1 MMRVKLNILS
11 IRALKPRSTQY
22 DTGIEGMRGL
32 YLRTHKSGS
41 KRFLLRYGAAGKKV
55 FLLTPANDLAGVAE
69 EYAALRAKV
78 QAGIH
83 PREERLAQ
91 REAVTKAKAADKARL
106 TCAGLVERYLSEHA
120 SRKRSGAED
129 ARRCYSN
136 IVPVLGTLKADEV
149 TRAQVR
155 ELLATI
161 AERAPIEANRTLALI
176 RKLFAFALE
185 RDVVAMNPCIGIKPL
200 GVEKARTRA
209 LQDAA
214 ELRAFW
220 TLTDP
225 DAGHLPAHAAAA
237 LRFLLLTGA
246 RSNEVCALPWSEISF
261 DAATWILPAERSK
274 NGRAHLVPL
283 TASMLAILGDRPQ
296 TDRPVFAT
304 DRAMLEP
311 RTLAK
316 LLREALAAAPIKVEP
331 FTVHDLRRTV
341 ETNLAAAGVGAEVR
355 DRVLNHAPRGTGAR
369 HYNAHD
375 YASDKRVALET
386 WERRLHSLL
395 TGNPAGTVTALRRP
409 RSA

>member
-11 IRALKPRSTQY
+11 IRALKPRSAQY
-22 DTGIEGMRGL
+22 DVGIEGMRGL
-32 YLRTHKSGS
+32 YVRTHKSGS

-55 FLLTPANDLAGVAE
+55 FLLTPANDLAGVAK

-91 REAVTKAKAADKARL
+91 REAVAKARAADKARL
-106 TCAGLVERYLSEHA
+106 TFAALVERYLAEHA
-120 SRKRSGAED
+120 SRKRTGADD
-129 ARRCYSN
+129 ARRCN
-136 IVPVLGTLKADEV
+136 AHLLPQFGGMKAEEV

-155 ELLATI
+155 ELLEII
-161 AERAPIEANRTLALI
+161 AHRAPIESNRTLALV
-176 RKLFAFALE
+176 RKVFAFALE
-185 RDVVAMNPCIGIKPL
+185 RDIVPLNPCVGIKAL
-200 GVEKARTRA
+200 GVEKPRTRA
-209 LQDAA
+209 LQTAE

-220 TLTDP
+220 SLTDP
-225 DAGHLPAHAAAA
+225 DAGHLPAHAGAA

-246 RSNEVCALPWSEISF
+246 RSNEVCGLPWSEISP

-283 TASMLAILGDRPQ
+283 TASMLEILGERPQ

-316 LLREALAAAPIKVEP
+316 LLRAALAAAPITVEP
-331 FTVHDLRRTV
+331 FTVHDLRRTL
-341 ETNLAAAGVGAEVR
+341 ETNLAAAGVLAEVR
-355 DRVLNHAPRGTGAR
+355 DRVLNHAPRGVAAR

-375 YASDKRVALET
+375 YANEKRIALET

>member
-1 MMRVKLNILS
+1 MRVKLNILS

-22 DTGIEGMRGL
+22 DVGIEGMRGL

-55 FLLTPANDLAGVAE
+55 FLLTPANDLAGVAK

-91 REAVTKAKAADKARL
+91 REAIAKAKAADKARI
-106 TCAGLVERYLSEHA
+106 TFASLVERYLSEHA
-120 SRKRSGAED
+120 SKKRTGAED

-136 IVPVLGTLKADEV
+136 ILPVLGTLKAEAV

-161 AERAPIEANRTLALI
+161 AQRAPIESNRTLALI
-176 RKLFAFALE
+176 RKVFAFALE
-185 RDVVAMNPCIGIKPL
+185 RDIVAMNPCIGIKAL
-200 GVEKARTRA
+200 GVEKARERA
-209 LQDAA
+209 LQTAE

-225 DAGHLPAHAAAA
+225 DADHLPEHAAAA

-246 RSNEVCALPWSEISF
+246 RSNEVCSMPWSEISF
-261 DAATWILPAERSK
+261 DAATWILPVERSK
-274 NGRAHLVPL
+274 NARAHLLPL
-283 TASMLAILGDRPQ
+283 TASMLEILGNRPQ
-296 TDRPVFAT
+296 TDRPVFWTPTAK
-304 DRAMLEP
+304 LEP
-311 RTLAK
+311 NALAK
-316 LLREALAAAPIKVEP
+316 LLRTALASGAVKIEP

-341 ETNLAAAGVGAEVR
+341 ETNLAAAAVPAEIR

-369 HYNAHD
+369 HYNVHD
-375 YASDKRVALET
+375 YAGEKRIALET
-386 WERRLHSLL
+386 WERRLQSLL
-395 TGNPAGTVTALRRP
+395 TGAPAGTVTPLRRP

>member
-1 MMRVKLNILS
+1 MRVKLNILS

-32 YLRTHKSGS
+32 YVRTHKSGS
-41 KRFLLRYGAAGKKV
+41 KRFMLRYGAAGKKV
-55 FLLTPANDLAGVAE
+55 FLLTPANDLAGVAK

-106 TCAGLVERYLSEHA
+106 TCAALVERYLAEHA

-136 IVPVLGTLKADEV
+136 ILPVLGAMKAEAV

-161 AERAPIEANRTLALI
+161 AQRAPIESNRTLALI

-185 RDVVAMNPCIGIKPL
+185 RDIVAMNPCIGIKAP

-209 LQDAA
+209 LQTAE

-225 DAGHLPAHAAAA
+225 ASGKLPAHACAA

-296 TDRPVFAT
+296 TDRPAFWT
-304 DRAMLEP
+304 
-311 RTLAK
+311 RTAQLAPHALAK
-316 LLREALAAAPIKVEP
+316 LLRTALAAAPVEP
-331 FTVHDLRRTV
+331 FTPHDLRRTV
-341 ETNLAAAGVGAEVR
+341 ETNLAAAGVMAEVR

-369 HYNAHD
+369 HYNVHD
-375 YASDKRVALET
+375 YASEKRIALET

-395 TGNPAGTVTALRRP
+395 TGSPAGTVTALRRP